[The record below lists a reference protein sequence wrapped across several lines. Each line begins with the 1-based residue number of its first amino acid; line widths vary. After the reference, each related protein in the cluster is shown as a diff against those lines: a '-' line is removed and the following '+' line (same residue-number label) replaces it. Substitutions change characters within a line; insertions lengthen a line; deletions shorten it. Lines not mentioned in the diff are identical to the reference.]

1 MKLIVTLT
9 IDIPDPQ
16 EWTDAYGA
24 EGSANI
30 RQDVKD
36 YVLSRVQGA
45 AAWDEVDA
53 YVDLR

>member
-36 YVLSRVQGA
+36 
-45 AAWDEVDA
+45 
-53 YVDLR
+53 LRPQPGTGSGCVG